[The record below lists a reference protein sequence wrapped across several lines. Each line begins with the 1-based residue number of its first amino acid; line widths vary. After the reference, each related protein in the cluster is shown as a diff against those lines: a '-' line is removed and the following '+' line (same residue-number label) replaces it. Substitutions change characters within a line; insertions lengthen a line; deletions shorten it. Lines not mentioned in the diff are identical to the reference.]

1 MRKYHIKR
9 IGITILLT
17 FYFFMLTPIMQGEKP
32 FSTSADYFAL
42 ILAIIVGVFASLFIF
57 DGRIKKEYEQD
68 KVEKDER
75 YLKNR
80 AIFNFYFI
88 VALGLVIPVVFA
100 FMSISNMEQLSLI
113 FLAKSFIFVSLAYT
127 ILLEIVKKKA

>member
-1 MRKYHIKR
+1 
-9 IGITILLT
+9 
-17 FYFFMLTPIMQGEKP
+17 MLTPIMQGEKP

-42 ILAIIVGVFASLFIF
+42 ILAIIVGVLASLFIF
-57 DGRIKKEYEQD
+57 DERIKKEYEQD

-100 FMSISNMEQLSLI
+100 FMSISDMEQLSLI

>member
-1 MRKYHIKR
+1 
-9 IGITILLT
+9 
-17 FYFFMLTPIMQGEKP
+17 MLTPIMQGEKP

-42 ILAIIVGVFASLFIF
+42 ILAIIVGVLASLFIF
-57 DGRIKKEYEQD
+57 DERIKKEYEQD

-75 YLKNR
+75 YLNNR

-100 FMSISNMEQLSLI
+100 FMSISDMEQLSLI

>member
-9 IGITILLT
+9 IGIAILLT
-17 FYFFMLTPIMQGEKP
+17 FYFFMLIPIMQGEKP

-42 ILAIIVGVFASLFIF
+42 ILAIIVGVLASLFIF
-57 DGRIKKEYEQD
+57 DERIKKEYEQD

-80 AIFNFYFI
+80 AIFNF
-88 VALGLVIPVVFA
+88 
-100 FMSISNMEQLSLI
+100 
-113 FLAKSFIFVSLAYT
+113 
-127 ILLEIVKKKA
+127 ILLLL